1 VAFDIRRD
9 YDMMVHMLV
18 VHLDSEMMVHMLH
31 VYLPLAV
38 VFDTKRYNM

>member
-1 VAFDIRRD
+1 MDKVVAF
-9 YDMMVHMLV
+9 DMMVHMLV